1 MKKAEIKDGPIRRGG
16 LGAALAAR
24 SSGVNGAKSCILGIS
39 RHLKLPKENTIFYIK
54 L

>member
-1 MKKAEIKDGPIRRGG
+1 MTIADMICKVMKKAEITDVPIKPQ
-16 LGAALAAR
+16 
-24 SSGVNGAKSCILGIS
+24 VWGAKSCILGIS